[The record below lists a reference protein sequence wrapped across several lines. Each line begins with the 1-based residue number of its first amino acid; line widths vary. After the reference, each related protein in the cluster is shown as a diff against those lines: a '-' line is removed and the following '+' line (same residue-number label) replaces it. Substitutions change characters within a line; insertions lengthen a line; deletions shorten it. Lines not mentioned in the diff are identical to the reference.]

1 MLKLIYSLINNK
13 KLPMLDKKQILASI
27 ALSALAITSTY
38 AGEEYSSTTEDN
50 TEVQYSDNMEFE
62 AERDGHVLRL
72 KWEKYKGDNF
82 RYYKVMRSS
91 TDSNP
96 TYPRL
101 AAREVIDN
109 PYENSIKL
117 IDYNDESAYYRVCVV
132 AWEDEGVTCSN
143 VVKLAW
149 YIAEEKYED
158 EYEEEHDEDE
168 VEDTEE
174 KEREKEELKNKI
186 KEKYTQNKVRIEE
199 KKEAVKIK
207 VEEKKETV
215 KAKKAELS
223 AALKERANTLLE
235 NYKTKLDTKF
245 ENNEDKVKVLTTLN
259 TKLEALWEKNGR
271 YKVLTDYLSDWV
283 ERMIEEYSDDAMDDI
298 ENLFND
304 L

>member
-149 YIAEEKYED
+149 YTAEEKYEDKYED

-168 VEDTEE
+168 VEDTKE

-186 KEKYTQNKVRIEE
+186 KEKYTQNKVR
-199 KKEAVKIK
+199 

-223 AALKERANTLLE
+223 SALKERANTLLE

-259 TKLEALWEKNGR
+259 TKLEALWEKNER